1 VQALVV
7 VAVHHWELLHQALV
21 EAEEARLV
29 RQTQAWAVVEE
40 VVVLMEHH
48 YLALVEVAEEHQR
61 LLASAV
67 ALVQV

>member
-1 VQALVV
+1 
-7 VAVHHWELLHQALV
+7 
-21 EAEEARLV
+21 
-29 RQTQAWAVVEE
+29 VVEE